1 MGGEARGGDG
11 EAWCGGFW
19 GNGAAMSAHDG
30 GGGACRNGSGFLF
43 RLDAHRGREKRGEV
57 EGWRAVD
64 VVAPLGARN
73 PTGGPMA
80 GERTPRRAHAAVTA

>member
-30 GGGACRNGSGFLF
+30 GGARGNGSGFLF
-43 RLDAHRGREKRGEV
+43 
-57 EGWRAVD
+57 
-64 VVAPLGARN
+64 P
-73 PTGGPMA
+73 
-80 GERTPRRAHAAVTA
+80 PRRAQREGEEGRNGGMASGGRRGGL

>member
-1 MGGEARGGDG
+1 MGGEAREGDG

-30 GGGACRNGSGFLF
+30 GGARGNGNGFLF
-43 RLDAHRGREKRGEV
+43 PPVAHRGREKRGEM

-64 VVAPLGARN
+64 VVVTFRRSRPDWWAHGQHMAPRH
-73 PTGGPMA
+73 
-80 GERTPRRAHAAVTA
+80 AHAAVTA

>member
-1 MGGEARGGDG
+1 MGGKARGGDG

-19 GNGAAMSAHDG
+19 GNGAVMSAHD

-57 EGWRAVD
+57 EGWRTVD
-64 VVAPLGARN
+64 VVAPLGARD
-73 PTGGPMA
+73 PTGGPTA
-80 GERTPRRAHAAVTA
+80 GERTPRRAHVAVTA